1 MTLIDTVIVVIL
13 YVSVCVLTKIQLLN
27 LNEVKKSIKYGG
39 QLCKTR
45 IQRKKTQVSRLAET
59 QEITSFYLID
69 STKKIAGK

>member
-45 IQRKKTQVSRLAET
+45 MQRKKNA
-59 QEITSFYLID
+59 SF
-69 STKKIAGK
+69 